1 MTNDPLRS
9 AAQALLDKL
18 DEFTVRRRHIH
29 PWQDESESLRSALAS
44 PSPMEAGAGCG
55 ITRCGDTSDC
65 RHVRQIED
73 AERELVMARTRIAVL
88 AQRGVGG
95 RGPTDDEIRLLNE
108 QEWSHRQQ
116 YKDRVTELEA
126 EVARLEGWRAGMEE
140 AASIAE
146 CDLIGPED
154 GSSTCCVESFN
165 LGLTRT
171 AISIR
176 ERIAAREKEAGQ

>member
-126 EVARLEGWRAGMEE
+126 EVVRLREALALVAYCPCPYLKPCPQPSQPTCLYCNAR
-140 AASIAE
+140 AA
-146 CDLIGPED
+146 
-154 GSSTCCVESFN
+154 
-165 LGLTRT
+165 LT
-171 AISIR
+171 
-176 ERIAAREKEAGQ
+176 GDQP